1 MKMEPSKIKETKD
14 ALNKADNLNDA
25 FAVLYTMLEQKYTQ
39 EEIEEVFKN
48 TIINHKIIEEINE
61 IDRKR

>member
-1 MKMEPSKIKETKD
+1 MESSKIKETKN
-14 ALNKADNLNDA
+14 ALNKAENINDA
-25 FAVLYTMLEQKYTQ
+25 FAVLYTMLEQKYTK
-39 EEIEEVFKN
+39 EEIEEVFKD